1 MSKIIRLTIIF
12 VMLMALIPVST
23 VQAGPLPI
31 PNCVPFDNPSNISEV
46 YLICLPQDYQAWT
59 GDLVVFAHGYM
70 DPRQPVGIP
79 YSELVLSDGT
89 TIPALVNNLNFAFAT
104 TSYRKNG
111 LSVLEGVQDILG
123 LIQFFRA
130 HYPTNKVFL
139 VGASEG
145 GLVTT
150 LVSEQYPTAINGGLS
165 LCGPVGDFVKQVDYW
180 DDFRVVF
187 DYFFPGMLAPTAI
200 NIPATLPGQWS
211 SYTTG
216 NIGPFTNVPVEVPG
230 ALQNSVKAAVYAA
243 PAATISQLLNVTKAP
258 KSALDPVN
266 TTWFTIRDLLWYNLM
281 STDEGRMELH
291 HAPYTGNLG
300 NPYNNKLPYTK
311 YSGSNNN
318 TLLNAKVKR
327 YTADPAALKEMAKYQ
342 TSGNLSMPLVNMHT
356 TLDPIVPFWHQAMYS
371 NKVRAK
377 GNSANLTSISVG
389 RYGHCTFYAEEM
401 LLAFN
406 RLLTNAGGPTVATST
421 YLAALPN
428 QASQARFKALVKQ
441 LGSASSV
448 SVNEK

>member
-23 VQAGPLPI
+23 AQADLLSI
-31 PNCVPFDNPSNISEV
+31 PNCVPFDNPANVTEV
-46 YLICLPQDYQAWT
+46 YLICLPPNFQTWT
-59 GDLVVFAHGYM
+59 GDVIVFAHGYM
-70 DPRQPVGIP
+70 DPRLPVDIP

-89 TIPALVNNLNFAFAT
+89 TLPALVNSLNYAFAT
-104 TSYRKNG
+104 TSYRKTG

-150 LVSEQYPTAINGGLS
+150 LVSEQYPAAINGGLS
-165 LCGPVGDFVKQVDYW
+165 LCGPVGDFVKQVNYW

-187 DYFFPGMLAPTAI
+187 DYFFPGKLAPTAI
-200 NIPATLPGQWS
+200 NIPAGLPDQWS
-211 SYTTG
+211 TYTNG
-216 NIGPFTNVPVEVPG
+216 SIGPYLNVPVEVPG
-230 ALQNSVKAAVYAA
+230 PLQDTVKAAVYAA
-243 PAATISQLLNVTKAP
+243 PATTLSQLMNVTKAP
-258 KSALDPVN
+258 KSAMDPVN
-266 TTWFTIRDLLWYNLM
+266 STWFTIRDLLWYNIM
-281 STDEGRMELH
+281 STDEGRRELH
-291 HAPYTGNLG
+291 HAPFTGNQGNPFNNKSPYHKYTGSKND
-300 NPYNNKLPYTK
+300 
-311 YSGSNNN
+311 

-327 YTADPAALKEMAKYQ
+327 YTADPAALTEMKKYQ
-342 TSGNLSMPLVNMHT
+342 TTGKLTIPLVNMHT
-356 TLDPIVPFWHQAMYS
+356 TLDPIVPFWHQGLYT

-377 GNSANLTSISVG
+377 GSSANYSYISIG

-401 LLAFN
+401 LLAFD
-406 RLLTNAGGPTVATST
+406 RLLSKSGGPTMAT

-428 QASQARFKALVKQ
+428 QASQERFKALVQK
-441 LGSASSV
+441 LGSATSV
-448 SVNEK
+448 TVNDK